1 MATFSGV
8 TERIRRN
15 GFETKDISR
24 CNWVGS
30 RKACKVRHLMSDKWE
45 GRRGRRSFDIFEE
58 FKEIEKIM
66 NEIMQQA
73 YEKNK
78 RFRPRVYVFS
88 IRTDPRLRAK
98 YRGRANVDGLRYGG
112 EVKGQRESLVDVF
125 DKEDEVVVVAELPN
139 AKREDIE
146 LHRAGDFLTVS
157 VNKPQRKNFKT
168 IELPDEVN
176 IKEAKINYKNGVLE
190 IILPKWKKN
199 YKKAIRMS
207 FHKKN
212 RKVRRYLM
220 FKKITGLGL
229 LQSTPFH

>member
-112 EVKGQRESLVDVF
+112 EV
-125 DKEDEVVVVAELPN
+125 
-139 AKREDIE
+139 
-146 LHRAGDFLTVS
+146 
-157 VNKPQRKNFKT
+157 
-168 IELPDEVN
+168 
-176 IKEAKINYKNGVLE
+176 
-190 IILPKWKKN
+190 
-199 YKKAIRMS
+199 
-207 FHKKN
+207 
-212 RKVRRYLM
+212 
-220 FKKITGLGL
+220 
-229 LQSTPFH
+229 